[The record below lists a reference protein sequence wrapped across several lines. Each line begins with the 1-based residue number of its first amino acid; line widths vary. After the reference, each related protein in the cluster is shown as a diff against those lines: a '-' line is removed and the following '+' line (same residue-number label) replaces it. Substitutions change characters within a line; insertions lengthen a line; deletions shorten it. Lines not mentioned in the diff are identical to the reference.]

1 MTSSISSETIV
12 KRKIVGDNINSLMS
26 YAKSQSN
33 HRCSIQHKSH
43 ALSNNTQT
51 KYPFSRKVTFGLD
64 HVSNIIE
71 GDSLFGNDMKF
82 TFFFFK
88 LLFIVFSK
96 NCMGKILF
104 RFLSV
109 LKYTYYMNIVVIKE
123 RTRNIQVHVISIS
136 MRLLST
142 SVS

>member
-82 TFFFFK
+82 TFFFQITFHCFFK
-88 LLFIVFSK
+88 KLY
-96 NCMGKILF
+96 GKDP
-104 RFLSV
+104 V
-109 LKYTYYMNIVVIKE
+109 
-123 RTRNIQVHVISIS
+123 
-136 MRLLST
+136 
-142 SVS
+142 